1 MRRFVIAS
9 HSRMARGL
17 KDTLQFLTS
26 RTDLIDI
33 NAYVDESDLEE
44 QIRRVFDGFD
54 PEDEVVIM
62 TDMLGGSV
70 NQKFCPLM
78 GEHCHLICGINL
90 PCALSLVL
98 QPEDV
103 PLTGEA
109 IRAIVEESRSH
120 LIYVNEYETG
130 ENQDDE

>member
-9 HSRMARGL
+9 HHRMARGL
-17 KDTLQFLTS
+17 KETLEFLTS
-26 RTDLIDI
+26 RSDI
-33 NAYVDESDLEE
+33 VDISAYVDERDLDG
-44 QIRRVFDGFD
+44 QIREALAGFG

-70 NQKFCPLM
+70 NQKFRQYM
-78 GEHCHLICGINL
+78 SDRCHLICGVNL

-103 PLTGEA
+103 PLTREA
-109 IRAIVEESRSH
+109 VRSVVEEAKNH

-130 ENQDDE
+130 DNQDDE

>member
-9 HSRMARGL
+9 HHRMARGL
-17 KDTLQFLTS
+17 KETLEFLTS
-26 RTDLIDI
+26 RSDI
-33 NAYVDESDLEE
+33 VDISAYVDERDLDG
-44 QIRRVFDGFD
+44 QIREALAGFG

-70 NQKFCPLM
+70 NQKFCQSM
-78 GEHCHLICGINL
+78 SDRGHLRCGVNL

-103 PLTGEA
+103 PLTREA
-109 IRAIVEESRSH
+109 VRSVVEEAKNH

>member
-9 HSRMARGL
+9 HHRMASGL

-26 RTDLIDI
+26 RADI
-33 NAYVDESDLEE
+33 VDISAYVDESDLEE
-44 QIRRVFDGFD
+44 QIHRVFAGFG
-54 PEDEVVIM
+54 PQDEVVIM

-70 NQKFCPLM
+70 NQKFCPYM
-78 GEHCHLICGINL
+78 SGRCHLICGINL
-90 PCALSLVL
+90 PCAISLVL

-103 PLTGEA
+103 PLTGET
-109 IRAIVEESRSH
+109 IRSVVEESRTH

>member
-17 KDTLQFLTS
+17 KDTLEFLTS
-26 RTDLIDI
+26 RRDIIDI
-33 NAYVDESDLEE
+33 NAYVDERDLEE
-44 QIRRVFDGFD
+44 QIRQVFDGFD

-78 GEHCHLICGINL
+78 GERRHLICGINL

-98 QPEDV
+98 QPEDT
-103 PLTGEA
+103 PLTAGA
-109 IRAIVEESRSH
+109 VRAIVEESQNH

>member
-9 HSRMARGL
+9 HSWMARGL
-17 KDTLQFLTS
+17 KETLEFLTS
-26 RTDLIDI
+26 RRDIIDI

-78 GEHCHLICGINL
+78 GERRHLMCGINL
-90 PCALSLVL
+90 PGALSLVL
-98 QPEDV
+98 QPEDT
-103 PLTGEA
+103 PLTAGA
-109 IRAIVEESRSH
+109 VRAIVEESQNH

>member
-9 HSRMARGL
+9 HHRMARGL
-17 KDTLQFLTS
+17 KETLEFLTS
-26 RTDLIDI
+26 RPDI
-33 NAYVDESDLEE
+33 VDISAYVDERDLDG
-44 QIRRVFDGFD
+44 QIREAFAGFG

-70 NQKFCPLM
+70 NQKFCQYM
-78 GEHCHLICGINL
+78 SDRCHLICGVNL

-103 PLTGEA
+103 PLTREA
-109 IRAIVEESRSH
+109 VRSVVEEAKNH